1 MQWWTNFEKYP
12 RRCLYFSMV
21 WLIFIN
27 GLAFLWHLGST
38 GLVDETEPLF
48 AEAAR
53 QMLETGDWITPYFN
67 GETRFDK
74 PPLIY
79 WLMAIAYRLIGT
91 NEWAVRLPS
100 AMAAIAIVVFGFFT
114 LLRFGFPHPKAAS
127 SPHPI
132 PFSRKTATSNRR
144 GDTGD
149 GGRGEISVAQF
160 NESRIKNLQI
170 SKSLWLSAWI
180 GSTLMALNLQTLIW
194 ARTGVSDMLL
204 SGCMGC
210 ALFCFFWGYATSEKQ
225 PQPRNI
231 LPNGWY
237 LAFYILVALAVL
249 TKGPVGAVIPGL
261 TILGFLIY
269 IGKFWEVVRE
279 MKVVFGGILF
289 LILTL
294 PWYILVTL
302 RNGQAYIDSFFGYHN
317 IERFTQVVNGHGAPW
332 YFYFLVVLVGFL
344 PWSFYLPIAIARLQF
359 WRRSRWQNQPR
370 TAHFSIFALSWFVAI
385 FAFFT
390 AAVTKLPSYTL
401 PLIPAAAIL
410 VALFWSQ
417 ELSLEGRGQRAEG
430 RRNFEAEGV
439 LEQEATGK
447 AEGNRLVDNAK
458 IPWGFVATGI
468 ANAILLLALAVVSFI
483 SPRLIGYDAAAPNL
497 GELFGQ
503 TNLPIRSTIIWGI
516 AGCAIAF
523 LLWKHALRRWILAVN
538 LISFIAFVIFAL
550 TPANFFIDRVRQLPL
565 RQLAAIS
572 VQVQRPG
579 EELMMSGF
587 KKPTLVFYTQRPV
600 RFFYGKEDTLA
611 FVQQSLGDPN
621 ASPTVLLLSQSTAF
635 ANSFNLQPDQYET
648 LGQRGSYQL
657 IRVSRQ
663 TLLDAAQTRVGTFN

>member
-1 MQWWTNFEKYP
+1 MIKDKGQK
-12 RRCLYFSMV
+12 RCLYFSII
-21 WLIFIN
+21 WLVFIN

-79 WLMAIAYRLIGT
+79 WLMAIAYRLMGI

-100 AMAAIAIVVFGFFT
+100 ALAAIALVIFAFFT
-114 LLRFGFPHPKAAS
+114 LLRFGFPHPKAAHS
-127 SPHPI
+127 SQPDNPQ
-132 PFSRKTATSNRR
+132 T
-144 GDTGD
+144 
-149 GGRGEISVAQF
+149 
-160 NESRIKNLQI
+160 

-180 GSTLMALNLQTLIW
+180 GSGLIAFNPQTLIW

-210 ALFCFFWGYATSEKQ
+210 ALFCFFWGYAA
-225 PQPRNI
+225 PQTPPQSHTI
-231 LPNGWY
+231 IPNRWY
-237 LAFYILVALAVL
+237 LAFYLLLALAVL
-249 TKGPVGAVIPGL
+249 TKGPVGIVIPGL
-261 TILGFLIY
+261 TIVGFLFY
-269 IGKFWEVVRE
+269 VGQFWDVMRE
-279 MKVVFGGILF
+279 MKVIFGGFLF
-289 LILTL
+289 LVLTL
-294 PWYILVTL
+294 PWYILVIG

-317 IERFTQVVNGHGAPW
+317 LERFTQVVNGHAAPW
-332 YFYFLVVLVGFL
+332 YFYLLVVLVGFL
-344 PWSFYLPIAIARLQF
+344 PWSVYLPIAIARLRF
-359 WRRSRWQNQPR
+359 WQRSHWQHQPR
-370 TAHFSIFALSWFVAI
+370 TAHLSIFALSWFVAI

-417 ELSLEGRGQRAEG
+417 KLTEVRGAIQ
-430 RRNFEAEGV
+430 
-439 LEQEATGK
+439 
-447 AEGNRLVDNAK
+447 NAK
-458 IPWGFVATGI
+458 LPRGFIITGLF
-468 ANAILLLALAVVSFI
+468 NAILLLALAIVSFL
-483 SPRLIGYDAAAPNL
+483 SPQLIGYDAAAPNL

-503 TNLPIRSTIIWGI
+503 TGLPLCSAIIWGM
-516 AGCAIAF
+516 ASGAIA
-523 LLWKHALRRWILAVN
+523 LCLWQQPLRRWILAAN
-538 LISFIAFVIFAL
+538 LIAFIAFLIFAL

-565 RQLAAIS
+565 RELAAIS

-600 RFFYGKEDTLA
+600 QFFYGREDTLA
-611 FVQQSLGDPN
+611 YIQQSLSDSSR
-621 ASPTVLLLSQSTAF
+621 SPTVLLLSQSTAF
-635 ANSFNLQPDQYET
+635 TNSFNLQPNEYEN
-648 LGQRGSYQL
+648 LGQRGIYQL
-657 IRVSRQ
+657 IRVQRQ
-663 TLLDAAQTRVGTFN
+663 TLNSN

>member
-1 MQWWTNFEKYP
+1 MTNSMQWWNNFEKYP
-12 RRCLYFSMV
+12 QRCFYFSIV
-21 WLIFIN
+21 WLLFVN
-27 GLAFLWHLGST
+27 GLTFLWHLGST

-100 AMAAIAIVVFGFFT
+100 ALAAIALVVFGFFT
-114 LLRFGFPHPKAAS
+114 LLQFGFPHPKAAN
-127 SPHPI
+127 SPHLKSPQ
-132 PFSRKTATSNRR
+132 T
-144 GDTGD
+144 
-149 GGRGEISVAQF
+149 
-160 NESRIKNLQI
+160 L
-170 SKSLWLSAWI
+170 KSLWFSAWI
-180 GSTLMALNLQTLIW
+180 GSALMALNLQTIVW

-210 ALFCFFWGYATSEKQ
+210 ALFCFFWGYATSDTHLQGHK
-225 PQPRNI
+225 I
-231 LPNGWY
+231 IPNRWY

-249 TKGPVGAVIPGL
+249 AKGPVGAVIPGL
-261 TILGFLIY
+261 TILGFLVY
-269 IGKFWEVVRE
+269 IGKFWEVIRE
-279 MKVVFGGILF
+279 MKVVLGGLLF
-289 LILTL
+289 LILAL
-294 PWYILVTL
+294 PWYILVTSS
-302 RNGQAYIDSFFGYHN
+302 NGQAYIDSFFGYHN

-344 PWSFYLPIAIARLQF
+344 PWSVYLPLAIARLRF
-359 WRRSRWQNQPR
+359 WQRSRWQQQPR
-370 TAHFSIFALSWFVAI
+370 TAHFSIFALCWFVAI

-417 ELSLEGRGQRAEG
+417 ELTEGSGQWAVGSSGFKAEGRGQKVEGKRDKAKGRRQKAEG
-430 RRNFEAEGV
+430 RDR
-439 LEQEATGK
+439 
-447 AEGNRLVDNAK
+447 NAK
-458 IPWGFVATGI
+458 FPWGFIATGI
-468 ANAILLLALAVVSFI
+468 FNALLLLALAVVSLL
-483 SPRLIGYDAAAPNL
+483 SPQLIGYDAAAPNL

-503 TNLPIRSTIIWGI
+503 TGLHFRSAAIWGV
-516 AGCAIAF
+516 AGGAIALF
-523 LLWKHALRRWILAVN
+523 LWKQSTRRWILAAN
-538 LISFIAFVIFAL
+538 LIGFVAFIIFAL

-565 RQLAAIS
+565 RELAAIS

-611 FVQQSLGDPN
+611 FVQQSLSDSNP
-621 ASPTVLLLSQSTAF
+621 SPTVLLLSQSTAF
-635 ANSFNLQPDQYET
+635 ANSFNLQPGDYET
-648 LGQRGSYQL
+648 LGQRGVYQL
-657 IRVSRQ
+657 IRVR
-663 TLLDAAQTRVGTFN
+663 